1 MNGVIGM
8 TELLLD
14 TGLGREQREYAE
26 AIRLSGENLMVII
39 NDILDFSKIEAG
51 AMRLEAID
59 FELRPAIED
68 VVSLLAGR
76 AHDKGIELASLIEYN
91 VPRALRGDPGRLR
104 QVLTNL
110 VGNAIKFTEEGEV
123 VVKVALAE
131 EGPEG
136 EDVAVIRFEVSDTG
150 IGMTPE
156 QQERLF
162 RSFSQADA
170 STTRR
175 YGGTGLGLAITKQ
188 LVEMMGGVIGVESV
202 PGEGS
207 TFFFTLPF
215 EKRPVEIE
223 AAPRL
228 PADLEGLRALIVD
241 DNATNRRLLRQQL
254 SSWGIENGEAEDPQS
269 ALEELRSAAREGEPH
284 DLVILDMQ
292 MPLMDGMELAREI
305 KADPAISATR
315 LVLLTSVGQRGEGEE
330 ARQAGIE
337 AYLTKPVRQSELY
350 DCLVTVIGEPDE
362 AASAGAKLVTRHALR
377 EKRAAGRSR
386 VLVAE
391 DNPVNQKVAAHLL
404 EARGLRVDLVS
415 NGQEAIEALARAPYR
430 LVFMDCQMPVRDG
443 YETTAAIR
451 AGERGAR
458 RTPIIAMTAGALPS
472 DREKCLSAGMDD
484 YIAKPIT
491 SAALDGLLGRWLR
504 GAPASG

>member
-1 MNGVIGM
+1 M
-8 TELLLD
+8 
-14 TGLGREQREYAE
+14 
-26 AIRLSGENLMVII
+26 
-39 NDILDFSKIEAG
+39 
-51 AMRLEAID
+51 
-59 FELRPAIED
+59 
-68 VVSLLAGR
+68 
-76 AHDKGIELASLIEYN
+76 
-91 VPRALRGDPGRLR
+91 
-104 QVLTNL
+104 
-110 VGNAIKFTEEGEV
+110 
-123 VVKVALAE
+123 
-131 EGPEG
+131 
-136 EDVAVIRFEVSDTG
+136 AVIRFEVSDTG

-386 VLVAE
+386 VLEAE
-391 DNPVNQKVAAHLL
+391 DNPVNQKVAARMLESLGYRVDVARDGL
-404 EARGLRVDLVS
+404 EAL
-415 NGQEAIEALARAPYR
+415 EALSKARYGVV
-430 LVFMDCQMPVRDG
+430 LMDVQMPRMDG
-443 YETTAAIR
+443 YEATKKIR
-451 AGERGAR
+451 EREGSAR
-458 RTPIIAMTAGALPS
+458 RTPIIAMTANAMQG
-472 DREKCLSAGMDD
+472 DREKALEMGMDD
-484 YIAKPIT
+484 YIPKPVKLEELD
-491 SAALDGLLGRWLR
+491 SVLKRWVSQVSPKPGVSPAAPDGRAVDEIGAPLDPGVLAGLRELGDPGLLPELAEMFLDDASSRVAVLR
-504 GAPASG
+504 EAVEGGDARSVERIAHTLKGSSGNMGAKRMAAICEELQNAGASGDLARAPEQFGRLEEEFGRVRPALEAEMARSRDS